1 MVNYSCKHTGSLFFR
16 LRGKQSASDPQNLIR
31 IMPAEGLRALQT
43 PSQAE
48 GCFLMSTRPR
58 AVLFVNG
65 EARDPRR
72 LKLLPDDYLVA
83 VDGGLRHLFEL
94 GLKPNLVL
102 GDFDS
107 ISEDELARCQM
118 KGVEILRYPSQK
130 DQTDLELAVDLAL
143 ARGFRDII
151 IACGLGGRLD
161 HSLGNLALLS
171 RPDMQGAALRFD
183 DGFTK
188 VFLTRAEL
196 KLACQPGDLVS
207 LLPWHGEARGILT
220 DGLAYPLKQETLLPW
235 QTRGISNVCVGDE
248 FTVSLEVGAL
258 LVIHQK
264 RELPIQE
271 EKP

>member
-1 MVNYSCKHTGSLFFR
+1 
-16 LRGKQSASDPQNLIR
+16 
-31 IMPAEGLRALQT
+31 
-43 PSQAE
+43 
-48 GCFLMSTRPR
+48 
-58 AVLFVNG
+58 
-65 EARDPRR
+65 
-72 LKLLPDDYLVA
+72 
-83 VDGGLRHLFEL
+83 
-94 GLKPNLVL
+94 
-102 GDFDS
+102 
-107 ISEDELARCQM
+107 
-118 KGVEILRYPSQK
+118 
-130 DQTDLELAVDLAL
+130 VDLAL

>member
-1 MVNYSCKHTGSLFFR
+1 
-16 LRGKQSASDPQNLIR
+16 
-31 IMPAEGLRALQT
+31 
-43 PSQAE
+43 
-48 GCFLMSTRPR
+48 
-58 AVLFVNG
+58 
-65 EARDPRR
+65 
-72 LKLLPDDYLVA
+72 
-83 VDGGLRHLFEL
+83 
-94 GLKPNLVL
+94 
-102 GDFDS
+102 
-107 ISEDELARCQM
+107 
-118 KGVEILRYPSQK
+118 VEILRFPSQK

-220 DGLAYPLKQETLLPW
+220 DGLAYPLKQETLLPL
-235 QTRGISNVCVGDE
+235 QTRCISNI
-248 FTVSLEVGAL
+248 AL
-258 LVIHQK
+258 AHSIEIDFRSGRLLIIRTKSHSGV
-264 RELPIQE
+264 
-271 EKP
+271 